1 MKIRVYATLR
11 DIVGGPVIQLDDVA
25 EIKIDTLIE
34 KLFAMYPDMRKE
46 VITRNGDL
54 HSAFHF
60 LINGRD
66 ARYINGMDTVVTNKD
81 DIRIFPP
88 VGGGRA

>member
-1 MKIRVYATLR
+1 MKIKVYATLR
-11 DIVGGPVIQLDDVA
+11 GIVGGPVIDLDGVS
-25 EIKIDTLIE
+25 EIKIDNLIT

-46 VITRNGDL
+46 AITRNGNL
-54 HSAFHF
+54 HSAFHV

-66 ARYINGMDTVVTNKD
+66 ARYINGMDTVVTDQD

-88 VGGGRA
+88 VGGGL